1 MAASYPLNVKTNFSS
16 KIDFTTTV
24 IAQHVIDLDQEVTAI
39 ETALGTYPTLSAGWT
54 GEFAFDTEWQTLRD
68 RIQNIEYGLGYVWND
83 YVDVKGGSSIVAE
96 TASTVG
102 IVVKGAASQSAD
114 LTQWQTS
121 SGTVVSK
128 VDAAGEL
135 YTSGKKVVPIVY
147 ASTQPS
153 SVPAGTIWVDSASS
167 PSVQTAASGVPSA
180 GTTGQALIKASNTN
194 YDTTWGTINA
204 ASALTG
210 TTMASNVVSSSLTS
224 VGTLT
229 SLAVTGTASAGTFS
243 GSGASLTNIPTSAI
257 PAYVHPFL
265 LGGM

>member
-1 MAASYPLNVKTNFSS
+1 VAASYPLNVKTNFSS

-54 GEFAFDTEWQTLRD
+54 GTFSFGTEWQTLRD
-68 RIQNIEYGLGYVWND
+68 RIQNIEYGIGYVWHD
-83 YVDVKGGSSIVAE
+83 YVDVKGGSTVTTE
-96 TASTVG
+96 TAATVG
-102 IVVKGAASQSAD
+102 VVWKGATSQTAD

-121 SGTVVSK
+121 SGTTVSK
-128 VDAAGEL
+128 VDAAGEI

-153 SVPAGTIWVDSASS
+153 SVPAGTIWVDSSS
-167 PSVQTAASGVPSA
+167 TPSIQSATSGVPSG
-180 GTTGQALIKASNTN
+180 GTTGQALIKASNTDYN
-194 YDTTWGTINA
+194 TTWGTINA

-229 SLAVTGTASAGTFS
+229 SLAVTGTATAGTFS